1 MRIVIS
7 SVIVLI
13 GMIAMMAGIGILN
26 LASLLEE
33 SGLPRRYQSTQSA
46 NIHDSYF
53 TIDLFGFIPIAGIP
67 DVRIGRLAV
76 DWRFDPDVLRGGCV
90 AFQISRNKEQIG
102 LTS

>member
-1 MRIVIS
+1 MRIVIA

-67 DVRIGRLAV
+67 DVRIGLLLIGVSILIYCGVAA
-76 DWRFDPDVLRGGCV
+76 WLFKSHVLK
-90 AFQISRNKEQIG
+90 SK
-102 LTS
+102 SD

>member
-1 MRIVIS
+1 VIA

-67 DVRIGRLAV
+67 DVRIGLLLIGVSILIYCGVAA
-76 DWRFDPDVLRGGCV
+76 WLFKSHVLK
-90 AFQISRNKEQIG
+90 SK
-102 LTS
+102 SD